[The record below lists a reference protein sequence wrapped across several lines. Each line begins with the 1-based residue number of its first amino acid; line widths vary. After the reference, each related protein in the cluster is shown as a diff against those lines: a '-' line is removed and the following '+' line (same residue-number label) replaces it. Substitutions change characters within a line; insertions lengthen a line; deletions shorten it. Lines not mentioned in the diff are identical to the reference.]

1 MLVLTRKSAEAIR
14 IGDNIRVVVVEV
26 KDGQVKLGIEAPHD
40 LPVHREEI
48 YMKIQNENVA
58 AAGLPMNIADS
69 LKGIRKK

>member
-58 AAGLPMNIADS
+58 AAGLPMDIADS

>member
-26 KDGQVKLGIEAPHD
+26 KDGHVKLGIEAPHD
-40 LPVHREEI
+40 LPVHREET
-48 YMKIQNENVA
+48 YMKIQSENVA
-58 AAGLPMNIADS
+58 AAGLPMDIADS